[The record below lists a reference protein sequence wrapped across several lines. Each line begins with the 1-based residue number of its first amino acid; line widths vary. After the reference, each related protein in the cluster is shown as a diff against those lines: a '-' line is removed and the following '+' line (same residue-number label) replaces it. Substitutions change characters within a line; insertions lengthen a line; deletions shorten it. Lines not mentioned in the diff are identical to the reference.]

1 MMIVLTPNDVRKAIT
16 EFLVKYNF
24 APANAMDSCSI
35 SFMNK
40 RKGAGLVTTVVLSNE
55 SNGLRPTTAVCDD
68 LSTPY
73 PTGTVFT
80 YDPAVADMVLSTK
93 ATPYIG
99 GQVDIEEA
107 IAASPEAT
115 SLFSTDEDTGTT
127 ALPGNQ
133 IPSLFTE

>member
-55 SNGLRPTTAVCDD
+55 SNGLRPTTAACDD

-73 PTGTVFT
+73 PVDAVLT
-80 YDPAVADMVLSTK
+80 YDPAMINTGLSIQ
-93 ATPYIG
+93 AAPYVEE
-99 GQVDIEEA
+99 QVDIEEA

-115 SLFSTDEDTGTT
+115 SLFNADEDTGTT
-127 ALPGNQ
+127 AVAGKQ

>member
-40 RKGAGLVTTVVLSNE
+40 RKGAGLVTTVVLNNE

-68 LSTPY
+68 LSTTY
-73 PTGTVFT
+73 PVDAVLT
-80 YDPAVADMVLSTK
+80 YDPAMINTGLSIQ
-93 ATPYIG
+93 AAPVEE
-99 GQVDIEEA
+99 QVDIEEA

-127 ALPGNQ
+127 ALSGNQ